1 MRYALMRK
9 MDISNGEG
17 IGVSLFVQGCH
28 FHCKGCFNKE
38 TWDFNGGKEWNEK
51 IKNKFFQLINKP
63 FITRVSFLGGEPL
76 ESQNLIDIY
85 ELIKEIK
92 LNFPNKDIWLYTG
105 YTWEC
110 IFPNVVTDNFDTL
123 RIYRQKIIELCDVLV
138 DGQYIEEQR
147 DLTLAFRGSCN
158 QRIIDVKKSLE
169 QNKIILY
176 QL

>member
-28 FHCKGCFNKE
+28 FHCKGCFNRE

-110 IFPNVVTDNFDTL
+110 IFSNVVTDNFDTL

>member
-1 MRYALMRK
+1 MV
-9 MDISNGEG
+9 N
-17 IGVSLFVQGCH
+17 
-28 FHCKGCFNKE
+28 
-38 TWDFNGGKEWNEK
+38 
-51 IKNKFFQLINKP
+51 
-63 FITRVSFLGGEPL
+63 
-76 ESQNLIDIY
+76 
-85 ELIKEIK
+85 
-92 LNFPNKDIWLYTG
+92 
-105 YTWEC
+105 
-110 IFPNVVTDNFDTL
+110 NFDTLRIYTL